1 MFSPLYQVLNALM
14 AFQLQRSN
22 HFALFRNISQRNST
36 NLNAVLESL
45 ENPEQVQDLKFGC
58 LQPLDVYKTAIATKT

>member
-36 NLNAVLESL
+36 NLNAVFRKPGES
-45 ENPEQVQDLKFGC
+45 
-58 LQPLDVYKTAIATKT
+58 